1 MIMMSTMIVSKIF
14 PSSMTHNKL
23 NYPLRLLR
31 RRKKKENQKF
41 LKKNF
46 LSKSRAWIKRTAL
59 AMVLMVV
66 LLLPSDSVWA
76 AGSSGRMGGS
86 IGSSGGSSRP
96 SMSRPAT
103 KSPPPQIRNY
113 SYRSRPPPIRVIHHH
128 RPHHYY
134 SSGGGS
140 QHHYVQEKAVVTNPD
155 GTTTI
160 VRKQTTT
167 TTSVPVPLSR
177 AIPTV
182 GLLVGVGVPVAYWL
196 SKENDGDWGFDK
208 DDNYEASPLGPGASA
223 ASLTVC
229 LLVPKRGLAKSSTSN
244 SEVDSINVNSNDKD
258 ILTVLEH
265 LAETADTSTRKGL
278 QNIIEEISVELLR
291 QKDSIVSADS
301 QYTHFKKK
309 NRTSR
314 NNDSTVQAERQ
325 YRQWSTIQR
334 GKFERETMSNY
345 DGNKKK
351 LSTTATKN
359 DNSDNANNNNNNK
372 ISGQSTVA
380 LVHITIAI
388 EGNSLK
394 NTFGG
399 SNGDG
404 HDDDGGGRGGGT
416 KRRKITTR
424 QDLVNALTRLS
435 SDCQVEDCLL
445 SAEVIWS
452 PQDPD
457 EQLTMDDIYADF
469 PSLYTLL

>member
-1 MIMMSTMIVSKIF
+1 MIIMSTMIVSKVF
-14 PSSMTHNKL
+14 PSSTTHKL
-23 NYPLRLLR
+23 NHPLRLR
-31 RRKKKENQKF
+31 TKTEKRKYMKKS
-41 LKKNF
+41 F
-46 LSKSRAWIKRTAL
+46 LSKCRAWIKRTAL
-59 AMVLMVV
+59 AMALMVV
-66 LLLPSDSVWA
+66 LLLPSASVWA

-86 IGSSGGSSRP
+86 IGSSGGSRP

-103 KSPPPQIRNY
+103 KLQSPPPQIRNY
-113 SYRSRPPPIRVIHHH
+113 SSRSRPPPIRVIHHH

-134 SSGGGS
+134 SSGGGA
-140 QHHYVQEKAVVTNPD
+140 QHHFVQEKAVVTNPD
-155 GTTTI
+155 GTSTI
-160 VRKQTTT
+160 VRKQTAT

-196 SKENDGDWGFDK
+196 SKENNGDWGFDE
-208 DDNYEASPLGPGASA
+208 DGNYEASPLGPGAST

-229 LLVPKRGLAKSSTSN
+229 LLVPKRGLSRGSTSN
-244 SEVDSINVNSNDKD
+244 SAVDPLSNNSSSNNNNRD
-258 ILTVLEH
+258 ILTVLEQ

-278 QNIIEEISVELLR
+278 QNIIAETSVELLR

-301 QYTHFKKK
+301 RYTHFKNK
-309 NRTSR
+309 NNR

-334 GKFERETMSNY
+334 GKFDRETMSNY
-345 DGNKKK
+345 DGSKKK
-351 LSTTATKN
+351 LSTTTENEN
-359 DNSDNANNNNNNK
+359 DAGDDRTNDSNK

-394 NTFGG
+394 DTFGG
-399 SNGDG
+399 SDSDG
-404 HDDDGGGRGGGT
+404 YDDDGGGGGGGT
-416 KRRKITTR
+416 KSRKIKTR
-424 QDLVNALTRLS
+424 QDLINALTQLS

-469 PSLYTLL
+469 SNLYTLL